1 MYNVAFKEKFL
12 ELINGLSRESLMNL
26 VKEYRSQVSAGIM
39 CNKDA
44 RDRINSIS
52 VVLMAREMEER
63 KGVESEY

>member
-1 MYNVAFKEKFL
+1 MYSVAFKEKFL
-12 ELINGLSRESLMNL
+12 EIINGLSKESLMNL

-44 RDRINSIS
+44 HDRINSIS
-52 VVLMAREMEER
+52 IVLMGREMEEQ